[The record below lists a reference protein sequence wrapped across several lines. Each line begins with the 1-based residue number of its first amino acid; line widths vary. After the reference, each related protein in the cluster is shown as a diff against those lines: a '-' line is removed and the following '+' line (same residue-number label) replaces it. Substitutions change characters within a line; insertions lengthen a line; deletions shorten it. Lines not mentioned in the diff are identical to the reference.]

1 MKNNGYLET
10 IINRT
15 GQKRGNHMKEKTAV
29 TVIGGADG
37 PTSVFLAG
45 KISGKKAL
53 KERFRQSIYRYN
65 RKKAAKKI
73 SANPH
78 TLRQV
83 IAYANKKYHAQEMP
97 TTHRRYQEEFISAKE
112 ALILKHK
119 PKLLE
124 HLAEFARPDVFD
136 EEAAKEMFRQFE
148 LRREKVM
155 HIPDSEMPMDF
166 HVYEIRQ
173 KNVRIELDIDFRW
186 DMFGYSCSG
195 NKKTMKKMKKIM
207 QELYLYYGVSG
218 EDIRNKTERY
228 MSLLAVL
235 SSR

>member
-1 MKNNGYLET
+1 
-10 IINRT
+10 
-15 GQKRGNHMKEKTAV
+15 MKEKTAV

-97 TTHRRYQEEFISAKE
+97 TTHRRYQEEFMFLGLRMNEGIEKSRFYQKFGFTVDFIYKDAIEKLISE
-112 ALILKHK
+112 GML
-119 PKLLE
+119 
-124 HLAEFARPDVFD
+124 
-136 EEAAKEMFRQFE
+136 
-148 LRREKVM
+148 
-155 HIPDSEMPMDF
+155 
-166 HVYEIRQ
+166 
-173 KNVRIELDIDFRW
+173 
-186 DMFGYSCSG
+186 
-195 NKKTMKKMKKIM
+195 
-207 QELYLYYGVSG
+207 QETTSRLYL
-218 EDIRNKTERY
+218 TETGMDLNNY
-228 MSLLAVL
+228 AAAHFLF
-235 SSR
+235 